1 MKNLLVMLFVSLG
14 LVGCAGSAIN
24 ISADIPKE
32 QEVVIS
38 IETKKTSD

>member
-1 MKNLLVMLFVSLG
+1 MKNLLIVLFVGLG

-32 QEVVIS
+32 QEVTIS